1 MKKIFLQSLLLF
13 TTIAAFAQGE
23 EEHSA
28 AYNFGKK
35 YAIEII
41 LGVIVVIVLIILA
54 IRRKKNP
61 PPPPPPQQ

>member
-1 MKKIFLQSLLLF
+1 MKKYFLQTILLF
-13 TTIAAFAQGE
+13 ASVAAFAQDDE
-23 EEHSA
+23 QHSA
-28 AYNFGKK
+28 AYNFGEK

-41 LGVIVVIVLIILA
+41 LGVIVLIVLIILA